1 MKIFENYNSANQKY
15 GVDLVDSLTKS
26 GLPPQYLLSACR
38 FIKDNGVTQER
49 IICLFKE
56 WKKYGVKYID
66 TDVNK
71 LTYEEFFN
79 LISQEKS
86 KHCVPN
92 IIFRNGIA
100 SLGKLNNA
108 KDVQTIPIRNG
119 WCIKSQKW
127 FDNYTSKGYEFF
139 VIYLKE
145 EPLPFTFVIAAVID
159 GDVEY
164 YDSNDYEQFENLG
177 NPQKT
182 GELLKKVMHPW
193 MLSIAIMPPFLQIFH
208 IILMSIGLFLKS
220 DIKIC
225 L

>member
-1 MKIFENYNSANQKY
+1 MKIFENYNTVRQKY
-15 GVDLVDSLTKS
+15 GVGLVDSLTKL
-26 GLPPQYLLSACR
+26 GLPPKYLLSACR

-56 WKKYGVKYID
+56 WNKYVEKYND

-92 IIFRNGIA
+92 IIFSNGIV

-108 KDVQTIPIRNG
+108 KDVQSIPIRNE
-119 WCIKSQKW
+119 WCIKSKKR
-127 FDNYTSKGYEFF
+127 FDKYTSKGYEFF

-145 EPLPFTFVIAAVID
+145 EPLPFTFVIAAVTD
-159 GDVEY
+159 GDVEF
-164 YDSNDYEQFENLG
+164 YDSNDYEQFENFG
-177 NPQKT
+177 NPKETNNSDHDAYQMKLPQ
-182 GELLKKVMHPW
+182 EIISYLYD
-193 MLSIAIMPPFLQIFH
+193 IAISQTESSM
-208 IILMSIGLFLKS
+208 K
-220 DIKIC
+220 
-225 L
+225 

>member
-38 FIKDNGVTQER
+38 FIKANGVTQER

-56 WKKYGVKYID
+56 WKKYGVKYND

-92 IIFRNGIA
+92 IIFR
-100 SLGKLNNA
+100 
-108 KDVQTIPIRNG
+108 
-119 WCIKSQKW
+119 
-127 FDNYTSKGYEFF
+127 
-139 VIYLKE
+139 
-145 EPLPFTFVIAAVID
+145 
-159 GDVEY
+159 
-164 YDSNDYEQFENLG
+164 
-177 NPQKT
+177 
-182 GELLKKVMHPW
+182 
-193 MLSIAIMPPFLQIFH
+193 
-208 IILMSIGLFLKS
+208 
-220 DIKIC
+220 
-225 L
+225 

>member
-1 MKIFENYNSANQKY
+1 MKVFENYNTARQKY
-15 GVDLVDSLTKS
+15 GVGLVYSLTKL
-26 GLPPQYLLSACR
+26 GLPPKYLFSACR
-38 FIKDNGVTQER
+38 FIKDYGVTQEQ

-56 WKKYGVKYID
+56 WRKYVEKYND
-66 TDVNK
+66 ADVNK

-86 KHCVPN
+86 NHCVPN
-92 IIFRNGIA
+92 VIFSNGIA

-108 KDVQTIPIRNG
+108 KDVQSIPIRNE
-119 WCIKSQKW
+119 CRIKSQKW

-145 EPLPFTFVIAAVID
+145 EPLPFTFVIAAITD

-177 NPQKT
+177 NPKETNNSDHDAYQRKLPK
-182 GELLKKVMHPW
+182 EIISYLYN
-193 MLSIAIMPPFLQIFH
+193 IAIKQTERKEHQNIN
-208 IILMSIGLFLKS
+208 
-220 DIKIC
+220 
-225 L
+225 

>member
-1 MKIFENYNSANQKY
+1 MKIFENYNTARQKY
-15 GVDLVDSLTKS
+15 GVSLVDSLTKL
-26 GLPPQYLLSACR
+26 GLPPKYLLSACR
-38 FIKDNGVTQER
+38 FIKDYGVTQER

-56 WKKYGVKYID
+56 WKKYVEKYND

-92 IIFRNGIA
+92 VIFINGMA
-100 SLGKLNNA
+100 SLGKLKNA
-108 KDVQTIPIRNG
+108 KDVQSIPIRNE
-119 WCIKSQKW
+119 WCIKSQKR

-145 EPLPFTFVIAAVID
+145 EPLPFTFVIAAVTG

-164 YDSNDYEQFENLG
+164 YDSNDYEQFENFG
-177 NPQKT
+177 NPKETNNSDHDVYQMKLPQ
-182 GELLKKVMHPW
+182 EIISYLYD
-193 MLSIAIMPPFLQIFH
+193 IAISQTERKEHQNIN
-208 IILMSIGLFLKS
+208 
-220 DIKIC
+220 
-225 L
+225 

>member
-1 MKIFENYNSANQKY
+1 MKIFENYNTVRQKY
-15 GVDLVDSLTKS
+15 GVCLVDSLTKL
-26 GLPPQYLLSACR
+26 GLPPKYILSACR
-38 FIKDNGVTQER
+38 FIRDYGVTQER

-56 WKKYGVKYID
+56 WNKYVEKYND

-79 LISQEKS
+79 LISKEKS

-92 IIFRNGIA
+92 VIFINGIA
-100 SLGKLNNA
+100 SFGKLNNA
-108 KDVQTIPIRNG
+108 KDVQSIPIRNE
-119 WCIKSQKW
+119 WCIKSQKR

-145 EPLPFTFVIAAVID
+145 EPLPFTFVIAAVTD

-177 NPQKT
+177 NPKETNNSDHDVYQRKLPQ
-182 GELLKKVMHPW
+182 EIISYLYDV
-193 MLSIAIMPPFLQIFH
+193 AISQTERKEHKNIN
-208 IILMSIGLFLKS
+208 
-220 DIKIC
+220 
-225 L
+225 

>member
-1 MKIFENYNSANQKY
+1 MKIFENYNSARQKY
-15 GVDLVDSLTKS
+15 GVGLVDSLIKL
-26 GLPPQYLLSACR
+26 GLPPKYLLSVCR

-56 WKKYGVKYID
+56 WNKYVEKYND

-92 IIFRNGIA
+92 IIFINGIA

-108 KDVQTIPIRNG
+108 KDVQSIPIRNE

-127 FDNYTSKGYEFF
+127 FDKYTSKGYEFF
-139 VIYLKE
+139 VIYLKK
-145 EPLPFTFVIAAVID
+145 EPLPFTFVIAAVTD

-177 NPQKT
+177 NPKETNNSDHDFYQRKLPQ
-182 GELLKKVMHPW
+182 EIISYLYDV
-193 MLSIAIMPPFLQIFH
+193 AISQTERKEHKNIN
-208 IILMSIGLFLKS
+208 
-220 DIKIC
+220 
-225 L
+225 